1 MPLAAIALA
10 SPVKRTFTASPTASP
25 DLGRTPDRQLASPR
39 VLRPKLS
46 VDQVALECPLV
57 APRRDT
63 RLDGER
69 PVRRGTDTTP
79 STPPEVPLEP
89 LVGLGVASKDDG
101 AREAVP
107 VVGGGDE
114 TLLCSRRAPTPQ
126 VLAAERQIREL
137 EGMPQDVQIT
147 LAKLCSQHWLSQYN
161 ALKRS
166 LVAAAGGPQ
175 AGLARP
181 VVAPPPRAPPA
192 YTLPSFTPPASG
204 STTSLPSTSSLAIPS
219 RPTSR
224 APSPAPTNSAPP
236 STPISMPHRSST
248 PTSLTPSLANF
259 GFNLSAD
266 APTIAPPSSS
276 AAPTAEATGLLA
288 SLVQGEPVA
297 VQHCGASVVVSGPV
311 PKVEDVSAVPKVPE
325 MGGLPRPAPSSEE
338 IPGLLPGMQ
347 VVNGVAVKTSASHPI
362 NISPLVPPELLEY
375 LASNLSDPFLPPS
388 RTPPLALDDDAPFIL
403 RPSVATDLISVTA
416 AYYAA
421 PSTLPVSDV
430 APPPLGNFVLS
441 SCPGKKVRMNGEPKQ
456 GGRGAICRDVATD
469 LRRAR
474 DDYNVRLVVCC
485 LDDDELAY
493 LGVPWNE
500 YGAALDALE
509 MDVVRLPMVEGFAPS
524 GAEEL
529 DGVLSRIVQQYTL
542 RGTSV
547 LAHCRGGI
555 GRAGLVASAWMLKM
569 GLVAGPRDGEGDA
582 ALWEG
587 EEPLRIV
594 ERVIELVRRRR
605 SIKAIETPHQ
615 VSFLLD
621 YVTYLQQGARIVTVD
636 DLAAFLPLSPR
647 PSPSTPHP

>member
-1 MPLAAIALA
+1 MPLTATALA
-10 SPVKRTFTASPTASP
+10 SPVKRNYRASPTASP
-25 DLGRTPDRQLASPR
+25 DLNHAPSRELASPR

-46 VDQVALECPLV
+46 VDQVTLECPLA
-57 APRRDT
+57 APRREA
-63 RLDGER
+63 RLDGEQPAR
-69 PVRRGTDTTP
+69 QGMDTTP
-79 STPPEVPLEP
+79 STPPEAPLEP
-89 LVGLGVASKDDG
+89 LVGLGVVGTKDDG
-101 AREAVP
+101 SGEAVA
-107 VVGGGDE
+107 VDGGDE
-114 TLLCSRRAPTPQ
+114 SGHCSERAPTPQ
-126 VLAAERQIREL
+126 VLAAERQIRDL
-137 EGMPQDVQIT
+137 ESMPQDVQIT

-175 AGLARP
+175 AGLARF
-181 VVAPPPRAPPA
+181 VVAPPPPAPPA
-192 YTLPSFTPPASG
+192 YTLPSFTPPPSG
-204 STTSLPSTSSLAIPS
+204 TTTPLLSTSSLALPS

-224 APSPAPTNSAPP
+224 ASSTAPTSSAPS
-236 STPISMPHRSST
+236 STPISIPRRTST
-248 PTSLTPSLANF
+248 PTSLTPSLASFSF
-259 GFNLSAD
+259 GFNPFAD
-266 APTIAPPSSS
+266 AQPVRPPSTP
-276 AAPTAEATGLLA
+276 AAPTVEAAGLLA
-288 SLVQGEPVA
+288 NLVQGEPVA
-297 VQHCGASVVVSGPV
+297 VQQRGATVVVSGPTC
-311 PKVEDVSAVPKVPE
+311 KVEDAPAVPERPE
-325 MGGLPRPAPSSEE
+325 IGGLPCAEPSGEAV
-338 IPGLLPGMQ
+338 PGLLPGMQ

-362 NISPLVPPELLEY
+362 NISPLVPPELLGY
-375 LASNLSDPFLPPS
+375 LASNLSDPFLPTS
-388 RTPPLALDDDAPFIL
+388 TAPPVVLDDTPFIL

-474 DDYNVRLVVCC
+474 DHYNVRFVVCC

-493 LGVPWNE
+493 LGVPWDE
-500 YGAALDALE
+500 YAAALDALE
-509 MDVVRLPMVEGFAPS
+509 MAVVRLPMVEGFAPS

-529 DGVLSRIVQQYTL
+529 DGVLSRIVRQYTL
-542 RGTSV
+542 RGASV

-615 VSFLLD
+615 VSFLLN
-621 YVTYLQQGARIVTVD
+621 YVTYLQQGARIVTAD
-636 DLAAFLPLSPR
+636 DLVANLDQ
-647 PSPSTPHP
+647 